1 MDVIIEGWA
10 MCWNY
15 GSQIGLMGMGPVEK
29 DMEGQDVALSPT
41 PARLAREHG

>member
-1 MDVIIEGWA
+1 

-15 GSQIGLMGMGPVEK
+15 GSQIGLMRMGLMEK
-29 DMEGQDVALSPT
+29 EDMEGQDVALSST